1 MALNWGDVALNLTA
15 GAIEKDEVYRK
26 EQLEQRFKELQDN
39 KELYRALATTR
50 YSKDLDKYY
59 KESEKYSNLKDV
71 YNQIQSANSGKG
83 MNKELAARK
92 IIFSDPELFAEW
104 NSYGTTKTGLA
115 ARLGMVSQVKS
126 GFKDRTIDGKVV
138 GYEFSHPGL
147 ELTSP
152 KQEDYF
158 QTPDYWSNLAKEI
171 ESKEMGPLKRQLVKL
186 FRRKENHPAE
196 VDLDTL
202 DQKAGTDIKK
212 LIDNKLYSSSN
223 TDKGTSLITG
233 GSGIIKSS
241 FDVEGNNH
249 EVFKIANADKKS
261 WINKANTNQE
271 MYSVLAQMGQDW
283 IDTYLV
289 KESWD
294 KDVVRFKPGGESMA
308 QQVRAL
314 WRDVV
319 QFHYNE
325 TFHEGGIFPGSDTEV
340 IDNFTFQ
347 EIMTTFRSEYDRRN
361 LRIDSSNTG
370 WASVWELLPWTEDKD
385 FKISYVV
392 DSSLLPYYEKSVV
405 DGKETY
411 VKPDVDVAGLQEHIK
426 NKIAEYVDSGE
437 TTLTDVKGLETY
449 IRAEVR
455 NYYENVAPKK
465 REEQKTEFVEIE
477 ITEDMVQSQMKEF
490 DKTREEVIED
500 FQKNPIKGNRKFIFS
515 EDFDLTGEATAQ
527 DIKEQEEELNKANK
541 LPFRIDGPLTWQ
553 EWKDATAR
561 EVYDAYIDESPI

>member
-1 MALNWGDVALNLTA
+1 MGKNVAEA
-15 GAIEKDEVYRK
+15 
-26 EQLEQRFKELQDN
+26 
-39 KELYRALATTR
+39 
-50 YSKDLDKYY
+50 
-59 KESEKYSNLKDV
+59 
-71 YNQIQSANSGKG
+71 
-83 MNKELAARK
+83 
-92 IIFSDPELFAEW
+92 
-104 NSYGTTKTGLA
+104 
-115 ARLGMVSQVKS
+115 
-126 GFKDRTIDGKVV
+126 
-138 GYEFSHPGL
+138 
-147 ELTSP
+147 
-152 KQEDYF
+152 
-158 QTPDYWSNLAKEI
+158 
-171 ESKEMGPLKRQLVKL
+171 
-186 FRRKENHPAE
+186 
-196 VDLDTL
+196 DLDTL

-271 MYSVLAQMGQDW
+271 MYSVLAQMGQEW
-283 IDTYLV
+283 INTYLI

-294 KDVVRFKPGGESMA
+294 AGEVRFKPGGESMA

-347 EIMTTFRSEYDRRN
+347 EIMTTFRDEYDRRN
-361 LRIDSSNTG
+361 IKIDSSNTG
-370 WASVWELLPWTEDKD
+370 WASAWELLPWTEDKD

-392 DSSLLPYYEKSVV
+392 DSSLLPYYEKKVV

-426 NKIAEYVDSGE
+426 DSIKDMVDSGE
-437 TTLTDVKGLETY
+437 TNLTDVDVKLEDRIIGLETY

-455 NYYENVAPKK
+455 NYYENVAPEK
-465 REEQKTEFVEIE
+465 RKEKQTEFVEIE

-490 DKTREEVIED
+490 DKTREEVIKD
-500 FQKNPIKGNRKFIFS
+500 FQEKQLHKI
-515 EDFDLTGEATAQ
+515 
-527 DIKEQEEELNKANK
+527 
-541 LPFRIDGPLTWQ
+541 
-553 EWKDATAR
+553 
-561 EVYDAYIDESPI
+561 